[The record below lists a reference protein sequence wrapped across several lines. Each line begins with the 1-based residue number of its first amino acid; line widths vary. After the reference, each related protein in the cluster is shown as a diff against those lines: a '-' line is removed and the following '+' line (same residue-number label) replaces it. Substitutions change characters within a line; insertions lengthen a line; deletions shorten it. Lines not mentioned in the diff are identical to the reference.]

1 MNSFVTKSEG
11 LGRGTAQK
19 TSFLGRFKKDVNPLR
34 QSRISKKNK
43 KNWAREV
50 GVGTLVCL
58 SVRCVCHL
66 IFDFCSLDK
75 EEVYLQCNESGHEQ
89 TESGL
94 RFHPPLWAVKTNW
107 VTLIYHLR
115 ETIFLPWFR
124 SAQHHSPSRY
134 VASARA
140 RKKFRAAC
148 NMTAKCQCS
157 TNSAICVCQTPEK
170 WNIMF
175 GRANLKRST

>member
-1 MNSFVTKSEG
+1 MKDLEG
-11 LGRGTAQK
+11 ATNDTAQK

-34 QSRISKKNK
+34 QSRISKKN
-43 KNWAREV
+43 WARE
-50 GVGTLVCL
+50 VGTLVCL

-140 RKKFRAAC
+140 RAQKVPRCVQYDCQMPVQHKFRYLRLP
-148 NMTAKCQCS
+148 NTGK
-157 TNSAICVCQTPEK
+157 VEHHV
-170 WNIMF
+170 
-175 GRANLKRST
+175 RSR